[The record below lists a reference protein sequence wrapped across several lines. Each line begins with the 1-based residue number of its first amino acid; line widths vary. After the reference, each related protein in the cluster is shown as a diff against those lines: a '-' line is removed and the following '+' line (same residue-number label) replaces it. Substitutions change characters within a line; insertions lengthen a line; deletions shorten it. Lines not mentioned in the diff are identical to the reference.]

1 MPRTLCCCLWAASLF
16 AADDALVVEV
26 NGDAIRVG
34 EVARAYDAAVKGRT
48 LTPGAEAALK
58 QGLVARLVDERLVLA
73 NLSRQGR
80 AVKPA
85 EVDLALQRLEA
96 RLTPGGFATLLKDRR
111 MTRDDLAAEYSR
123 RMTWQRYLDEKTT
136 DENLQKFFEKYRR
149 EFDGT
154 ELRVSHVLLRIEG
167 TQDQGTLAAALQ
179 KAQALREEIV
189 NGRMIF
195 SDAAARF
202 SAGPSRENG
211 GDLGFIPRRD
221 RMVEE
226 FSAAAF
232 RLKVGEISPPTVT
245 VFGVHLIKVTE
256 EKPGTIIWQDVRE
269 QLVNAAQVPLFR
281 QIAAHLRKAA
291 EVEYTGLV
299 PRIDPSTGK
308 LVPGS

>member
-26 NGDAIRVG
+26 NGDAIRAG

-48 LTPGAEAALK
+48 LTPGAETALK

-73 NLSRQGR
+73 NLARQGR

-154 ELRVSHVLLRIEG
+154 ELRVAHILWKLPE
-167 TQDQGTLAAALQ
+167 DCPPEKLAAAKQ
-179 KAQALREEIV
+179 
-189 NGRMIF
+189 
-195 SDAAARF
+195 AAAKVRAEIIAKKISF
-202 SAGPSRENG
+202 AAAAQKVSQAPTAVDG
-211 GDLGFIPRRD
+211 GGIGWIRRRD
-221 RMVEE
+221 PMPES
-226 FSAAAF
+226 FSRVAF
-232 RLKVGEISPPTVT
+232 GLQTGDVSEPVVSPV
-245 VFGVHLIKVTE
+245 GVHLIHCLE
-256 EKPGTIIWQDVRE
+256 EKAGVKSRQDVVDELKPAVAEYLFATLARQERE
-269 QLVNAAQVPLFR
+269 RTPPPTIRFVDSAVRPQEAP
-281 QIAAHLRKAA
+281 
-291 EVEYTGLV
+291 
-299 PRIDPSTGK
+299 
-308 LVPGS
+308 